1 MHPRQLVAV
10 RLFLLSCRASSSVG
24 WRGIV
29 VCGGLDK
36 RPGGAYLTSMTATP
50 TKTVIVTV
58 RVPDDFR
65 KRLKVAAAE
74 ADTSVQAVML
84 TALTNWLER
93 RKKAAR

>member
-1 MHPRQLVAV
+1 
-10 RLFLLSCRASSSVG
+10 
-24 WRGIV
+24 
-29 VCGGLDK
+29 
-36 RPGGAYLTSMTATP
+36 
-50 TKTVIVTV
+50 V